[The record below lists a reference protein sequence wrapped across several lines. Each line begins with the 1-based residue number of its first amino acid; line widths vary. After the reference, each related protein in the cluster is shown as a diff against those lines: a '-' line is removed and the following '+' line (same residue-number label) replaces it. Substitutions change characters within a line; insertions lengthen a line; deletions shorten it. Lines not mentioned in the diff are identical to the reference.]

1 MRIGAAKCQ
10 DYTDAMSLT
19 YSVGQTP
26 RTLGGLLSLSVRL
39 LFRVRPM
46 LRIAAFVMVPFGI
59 LQIFGAAV
67 ALLQTSALLGDGANA
82 LLAASVALVALCIG
96 IANALPYLAY
106 PAMEGA
112 LAHRVI
118 EEALGRTDR
127 GARGSYQAVARRWPA
142 LFGTSLLRQVALA
155 LLGAIAPAVVR
166 GVTVAAYGDAAAGVE
181 ADWLLAAVVAAVCGP
196 LGLVALVVLLRTVLD
211 WTLRAPVIVAEGA
224 GGFVALRRS
233 RELIQG
239 QRWAMFGRLL
249 PLGVLHAL
257 FISGPALL
265 FTAWLSAPDAQP
277 WMSIAAPV
285 ALIIGAVG
293 AFFLAPFEAIFLTLN
308 YLDLRVRRENLL
320 SDLAAA
326 GAASEAAPAIEVQP
340 MPDAALTAPAT
351 PAQRII
357 SLLQRMRQEGE
368 SCPLWVDL
376 AEAYRD
382 VGALGAALDALERA
396 RKVEPVDPEIML
408 AIAGVHRARR
418 DAAAARA
425 ALHAYL
431 ELNPDPAA
439 RSKLEQDAQWRA
451 LLGDAGAPNG
461 R

>member
-1 MRIGAAKCQ
+1 VRIGAAKCQ

-67 ALLQTSALLGDGANA
+67 ALLQTSALLGDGANV

-127 GARGSYQAVARRWPA
+127 GARG
-142 LFGTSLLRQVALA
+142 
-155 LLGAIAPAVVR
+155 
-166 GVTVAAYGDAAAGVE
+166 VAAYGDAAAGVE

-431 ELNPDPAA
+431 ELNPDPAV